1 MKLKVKVDDR
11 YYDVEIDDLKS
22 RPIIASVDGES
33 FEVWPESK
41 TAYST
46 VQSQRSVK
54 AKEEKPPLP
63 TLSPD
68 QKIKI
73 LDEESRSE
81 PLTSEPVNLKAIRA
95 PIPGIITAIAVQP
108 GAEVSVGQE
117 LCKLEAMKM
126 NNSIRAS
133 KPGRIASI
141 HISIGQTVKHN
152 ELLMEYAED

>member
-1 MKLKVKVDDR
+1 VKLKVKVDDR

-22 RPIIASVDGES
+22 RPILVSVDGEA

-46 VQSQRSVK
+46 GQIQRSIK
-54 AKEEKPPLP
+54 DKEEKPSLP
-63 TLSPD
+63 SLSVD

-73 LDEESRSE
+73 LDEDSRSDT
-81 PLTSEPVNLKAIRA
+81 PSPEPVNLKAVRA
-95 PIPGIITAIAVQP
+95 PIPGVITAITVQP
-108 GAEVSVGQE
+108 GSDVSVGQE

-133 KPGRIASI
+133 KAGRIASV

-152 ELLMEYAED
+152 ELLMEYA

>member
-1 MKLKVKVDDR
+1 VKLKVKVDDR

-22 RPIIASVDGES
+22 RPILVSVDGDA

-46 VQSQRSVK
+46 GQIQRSIK
-54 AKEEKPPLP
+54 DKEEKPSLP
-63 TLSPD
+63 SLSVD

-73 LDEESRSE
+73 LDEESRSDV
-81 PLTSEPVNLKAIRA
+81 PSPEPVNLKAVRA
-95 PIPGIITAIAVQP
+95 PIPGVITAISVQP
-108 GAEVSVGQE
+108 GSDVSVGQE

-133 KPGRIASI
+133 KPGRIASV

-152 ELLMEYAED
+152 ELLMEYA

>member
-1 MKLKVKVDDR
+1 VKLKVKVDDR

-63 TLSPD
+63 TLSRD

-108 GAEVSVGQE
+108 GADVSVGQE

>member
-1 MKLKVKVDDR
+1 VKLKVKVDDR

-22 RPIIASVDGES
+22 RPILVLVDGEA

-46 VQSQRSVK
+46 VQIQRSIK
-54 AKEEKPPLP
+54 EKEEKPSLP
-63 TLSPD
+63 SLSPD

-73 LDEESRSE
+73 LDEESRSDS
-81 PLTSEPVNLKAIRA
+81 TSPEPVNLKAVRA
-95 PIPGIITAIAVQP
+95 PIPGVITAISVQP
-108 GAEVSVGQE
+108 GTEVTVGQE

-133 KPGRIASI
+133 KAGRIASVN
-141 HISIGQTVKHN
+141 ISVGQTVKHN
-152 ELLMEYAED
+152 ELLMEYA

>member
-1 MKLKVKVDDR
+1 VKLKVKVDDR

-22 RPIIASVDGES
+22 RPILVSVDGEA
-33 FEVWPESK
+33 FEVWPEAK

-46 VQSQRSVK
+46 IQIQRSIK
-54 AKEEKPPLP
+54 EKEEKPSLP
-63 TLSPD
+63 SLSPD

-73 LDEESRSE
+73 LDEESRSDSTSPE
-81 PLTSEPVNLKAIRA
+81 PINLKAVRA
-95 PIPGIITAIAVQP
+95 PIPGVITAITVQP
-108 GAEVSVGQE
+108 GSEVSVGQE

-133 KPGRIASI
+133 KAGRIASV

-152 ELLMEYAED
+152 ELLMEYA

>member
-22 RPIIASVDGES
+22 RPILVSVDGEA

-46 VQSQRSVK
+46 GQIQRSIK
-54 AKEEKPPLP
+54 DKEEKPSLP
-63 TLSPD
+63 SLSVD

-73 LDEESRSE
+73 LDEDSRSDT
-81 PLTSEPVNLKAIRA
+81 PSPEPVNLKAVRA
-95 PIPGIITAIAVQP
+95 PIPGVITAITVQP
-108 GAEVSVGQE
+108 GSDVSVGQE

-133 KPGRIASI
+133 KAGRIASV

-152 ELLMEYAED
+152 ELLMEYA

>member
-22 RPIIASVDGES
+22 RPILASIDGET

-46 VQSQRSVK
+46 IQMQRTTK
-54 AKEEKPPLP
+54 EKEEKPALP
-63 TLSPD
+63 SLSAD

-73 LDEESRSE
+73 LDEDSRSVT
-81 PLTSEPVNLKAIRA
+81 TSPEPVNLKAVRA
-95 PIPGIITAIAVQP
+95 PIPGVISAITVQP
-108 GAEVSVGQE
+108 GSEVSVGQE

-133 KPGRIASI
+133 KAGRIASI

-152 ELLMEYAED
+152 ELLMEYA

>member
-1 MKLKVKVDDR
+1 VKLKVKVDDR

-22 RPIIASVDGES
+22 RPILASIDGET

-46 VQSQRSVK
+46 IQIQRTVK
-54 AKEEKPPLP
+54 EKEEKPALP
-63 TLSPD
+63 SLSAD

-73 LDEESRSE
+73 LDEDSRSVT
-81 PLTSEPVNLKAIRA
+81 TSPEPVNLKAVRA
-95 PIPGIITAIAVQP
+95 PIPGVISAITVQP
-108 GAEVSVGQE
+108 GSEVSVGQE

-133 KPGRIASI
+133 KAGRIASI

-152 ELLMEYAED
+152 ELLMEYA